1 MKELYVLKDYHGLME
16 EARKKEPTTQVWKTH
31 VGVFSQ

>member
-16 EARKKEPTTQVWKTH
+16 EARKKEPTTQV
-31 VGVFSQ
+31 